1 MSGTRARAARYG
13 QRPPLRGKEAFEQR
27 LDTDPDVPSDW
38 RRRDPSNDR
47 DVMDITQVVEAV
59 FGNEDL
65 YRLAALVPKRE
76 KIKPGAPADFP
87 AWAMVGYGV
96 MIRAHHSS
104 RATHASLRVPRNWQ
118 HVLEVVA
125 RTAGQQTV
133 DALRPKA
140 RRHGPNRNHWNYWF
154 KVNKAHGDAIE
165 ELYVPLAV
173 AQAKEQGLL
182 DPNVPVTYGSPNQG
196 NTIYGDGKVH
206 KGPVRHRAGLT
217 FDNGTGEVLR
227 AGRPTRTD
235 PSSAMWIQGGDDGE
249 DVFGA
254 KGVYT
259 SVRGSGWLNNVC
271 LTVTRQVK
279 GGPTEAEIAMD
290 QARKVMQAAGDGVHA
305 HAWDGAM
312 THVNIDELMR
322 EHGLV
327 AISPVKAKSNPDGV
341 RSGKKAPSR
350 IEKDRQYET
359 VTFRT
364 EHGPCRHDL
373 HLLGGRLGETVVD
386 GTGTKTWVPL
396 PIDALERRGDIGAYR
411 FYHRVRIEC
420 DLNGDHPYR
429 LPLVQSQADT
439 DAGLLRSEYLRQL
452 PPDTKGYAR
461 AYGSRPPAESD
472 NARRENG
479 YTWHRIAAYGGD
491 GQFLLM
497 LLGNVLDNSKSRW
510 AHRNRQ
516 AGAEHDRA
524 A

>member
-1 MSGTRARAARYG
+1 VRTTAAGRPTRPCGSPGTGSTSWRSSPGPQASRPSTPCAR
-13 QRPPLRGKEAFEQR
+13 RPAG
-27 LDTDPDVPSDW
+27 T
-38 RRRDPSNDR
+38 
-47 DVMDITQVVEAV
+47 
-59 FGNEDL
+59 
-65 YRLAALVPKRE
+65 
-76 KIKPGAPADFP
+76 
-87 AWAMVGYGV
+87 
-96 MIRAHHSS
+96 
-104 RATHASLRVPRNWQ
+104 
-118 HVLEVVA
+118 A
-125 RTAGQQTV
+125 RTATTG
-133 DALRPKA
+133 
-140 RRHGPNRNHWNYWF
+140 NYWF

-182 DPNVPVTYGSPNQG
+182 DPDVPVTYGSPNQG
-196 NTIYGDGKVH
+196 NTIFGDGKVM
-206 KGPVRHRAGLT
+206 KGPVRHRGGLT
-217 FDNGTGEVLR
+217 IDGGTGEVLR
-227 AGRPTRTD
+227 AGQPTRTD

-249 DVFGA
+249 DVFGP
-254 KGVYT
+254 KFVYT

-279 GGPTEAEIAMD
+279 GGTTEAEIAMD
-290 QARKVMQAAGDGVHA
+290 QARKVMQAARDGVHA

-359 VTFRT
+359 VAFRT

-439 DAGLLRSEYLRQL
+439 DTGLLRSEYLRQL

-479 YTWHRIAAYGGD
+479 YTWHRIAAYGGER
-491 GQFLLM
+491 QFLLM

-510 AHRNRQ
+510 AHRNR
-516 AGAEHDRA
+516 
-524 A
+524 